1 MFTGIVEDLGEV
13 EAIDH
18 QGDFARIHVRSSV
31 VTTDARPGDSICV
44 SGVCLTVTGLF
55 YSGGTTTVSPGGD
68 DPCQTPPAHE
78 GADHPRMG
86 GLPVPPSPPGRPLI
100 PPGPPGGGQQTSSMG
115 GCLPASGAPAPDH
128 PRRPPSPP
136 APIPPGP
143 SGPEGFTAD
152 VMGET
157 LRHSSLKSLS
167 PGTKV
172 NLERS
177 VRLEDRLGGHLVQG
191 HTDGTGT
198 IQSRVSHADWDVVR
212 VSLPASLARY
222 VVHKGSITV
231 DGVSL
236 TVSALSPAEPSPVP
250 PDASTPGAPASSATP
265 GAPASSATPA
275 TPASSATPIP
285 PSSSAPSIP
294 AIPTD
299 NWFEISLIPETLKR
313 TTLGTKQPG
322 DEVNLEVDVIA
333 KYVERLIGGTR

>member
-1 MFTGIVEDLGEV
+1 VLERRCAAYSGTAVSAGDASPGAIDRRRARVFTGIVEDLGEV

-18 QGDFARIHVRSSV
+18 QGDFARIYVRSSV
-31 VTTDARPGDSICV
+31 VTSDARPGDSICV
-44 SGVCLTVTGLF
+44 SGVCLTVTGLI
-55 YSGGTTTVSPGGD
+55 GG
-68 DPCQTPPAHE
+68 
-78 GADHPRMG
+78 
-86 GLPVPPSPPGRPLI
+86 SPP
-100 PPGPPGGGQQTSSMG
+100 Q
-115 GCLPASGAPAPDH
+115 
-128 PRRPPSPP
+128 
-136 APIPPGP
+136 
-143 SGPEGFTAD
+143 GFTAD

-236 TVSALSPAEPSPVP
+236 TVSALP
-250 PDASTPGAPASSATP
+250 
-265 GAPASSATPA
+265 
-275 TPASSATPIP
+275 
-285 PSSSAPSIP
+285 APS
-294 AIPTD
+294 IPTD

-333 KYVERLIGGTR
+333 KYIERLMGGTR